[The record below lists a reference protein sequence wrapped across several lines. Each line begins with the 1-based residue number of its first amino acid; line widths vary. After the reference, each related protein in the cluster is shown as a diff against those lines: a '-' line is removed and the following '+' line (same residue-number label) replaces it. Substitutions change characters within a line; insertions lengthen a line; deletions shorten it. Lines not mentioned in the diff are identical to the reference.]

1 MVKYVPLKIFFVNKL
16 STHPG
21 KYIMVVCHLQKD
33 SGNFCWKV
41 NAARLFGSFQRTIS
55 GSNETSE
62 KVVLCSRREYIRQ
75 KFVFHFFK
83 ATFDTSFR
91 PSQSFS
97 YKWNWFVQ
105 MVNAIPGRNLTVLN
119 FAYHL
124 PKPWTDQFAHVN
136 GKQPLFLISLNLQG
150 SFFIAGYCLPNLKDF
165 SCYWTPDVNR
175 WIIENVLDDSVFKHR
190 ARTTGVGLD

>member
-105 MVNAIPGRNLTVLN
+105 MVNTIPGRNLPVLN

-124 PKPWTDQFAHVN
+124 PKPWSDWFAHQGMVN
-136 GKQPLFLISLNLQG
+136 NLQHIFYSLLGFCFVSGCFVRSWSKFFNLYLFGVSQPLMNLSFLELN
-150 SFFIAGYCLPNLKDF
+150 
-165 SCYWTPDVNR
+165 
-175 WIIENVLDDSVFKHR
+175 
-190 ARTTGVGLD
+190 